1 MNNTRPLVI
10 AAALIL
16 ISGNLASAQDMS
28 RYRAYALESSLAS
41 VIAASGARPGDA
53 KTPHMRPARIDELEW
68 RAPYVFSGDQ
78 NPDPVRSIAFSFYN
92 DALYQVIVNY
102 DRDRTAGL
110 TNTDLIESISATYGV
125 SLLATAKTRTS
136 APAEAAD
143 DSLVLARWDTAD
155 SQLTLLRGTYMPDYQ
170 LILISK
176 SLSTRARTAIRD
188 AVKLDAN
195 EAPGREAEQ
204 RKRAAGAAAAALDK
218 TRVTN
223 KAAFRP

>member
-1 MNNTRPLVI
+1 MNNTRRVAV
-10 AAALIL
+10 AAALIFM
-16 ISGNLASAQDMS
+16 SHVASAQDMS
-28 RYRAYALESSLAS
+28 RYRAYALESNLES
-41 VIAASGARPGDA
+41 VIAASGARAGDA

-68 RAPYVFSGDQ
+68 RAPYVGSKDEMA
-78 NPDPVRSIAFSFYN
+78 DPVRSIAFSFID

-110 TNTDLIESISATYGV
+110 TNNDVIESISAAYGV
-125 SLLATAKTRTS
+125 PVLATAKTRTTALAS
-136 APAEAAD
+136 A
-143 DSLVLARWDTAD
+143 DSTVLARWESAD
-155 SQLTLLRGTYMPDYQ
+155 SQLTLLRGSYMPDYQ

-176 SLSTRARTAIRD
+176 SLSMRARMAIRD

-204 RKRAAGAAAAALDK
+204 RKKDAGAAAVALDK
-218 TRVTN
+218 ARVTN